1 MEIKTVFTEEAPA
14 PGGHYSQATIFNGL
28 VFVAGQLPIKPGSTE
43 KIVGPIEE
51 QAEQTLAN
59 LAAVLRAAGSDL
71 NRLLKVTVYISDIA
85 LWGKVN
91 EVYTRVL
98 GAHRPARAIVPCK
111 ELHYGFQIEIE
122 AVAALNETAEAPF

>member
-1 MEIKTVFTEEAPA
+1 MQIQTVFTEQAPA
-14 PGGHYSQATIFNGL
+14 PGGHYSQAIVHNGL
-28 VFVAGQLPIKPGSTE
+28 VYVAGQLPIKPGSTE

-51 QAEQTLAN
+51 QAAQTLAN

-71 NRLLKVTVYISDIA
+71 NRLLKVTIYISDIEQ
-85 LWGKVN
+85 WGKVN
-91 EVYTRVL
+91 EVYTRTL

-122 AVAALNETAEAPF
+122 AIAALNE

>member
-1 MEIKTVFTEEAPA
+1 MHIQTVFTENAPA
-14 PGGHYSQATIFNGL
+14 PGGHYSQAIVHNGL
-28 VFVAGQLPIKPGSTE
+28 VYVAGQLPIKPGSTE
-43 KIVGPIEE
+43 KTVGPIEE

-71 NRLLKVTVYISDIA
+71 NRLLKVTVYISDIG

-98 GAHRPARAIVPCK
+98 GEHRPARAIVPCK

-122 AVAALNETAEAPF
+122 AIAALNES